1 MRRPL
6 TWIATIGISNGFAS
20 LTMKTNATTDQLAAA
35 LERTQS
41 HPTASLSVGDIT
53 FTNLPVRQ
61 DPNPNDTRKM
71 ASLVTVINKDY
82 HFAGT
87 VSGTEHPEYKLTCTA
102 SDSICH
108 KEIIAIQDVFDTYAA
123 GWGSLDVHGSDYSI
137 RRDHSD
143 GTTVMKLIQVLP
155 ADDSVRDLHL
165 TSRNDSTSLT
175 ITTYTQR
182 QADALNTTLGR
193 FPSITAKVDVA
204 S

>member
-6 TWIATIGISNGFAS
+6 TWIATIGTSNGFAS
-20 LTMKTNATTDQLAAA
+20 LTMKTDATTDQLAAA

-61 DPNPNDTRKM
+61 EPNPNDTRKM

-143 GTTVMKLIQVLP
+143 GTKGYETDP
-155 ADDSVRDLHL
+155 GSAR
-165 TSRNDSTSLT
+165 
-175 ITTYTQR
+175 
-182 QADALNTTLGR
+182 
-193 FPSITAKVDVA
+193 
-204 S
+204 